1 MFHAG
6 IPVHTV
12 SKQSLIVMAVLFC
25 ATSTGCSIMMAVH
38 SQDKKDLSV
47 LTPGV
52 PRARVIAE
60 LGSPVHLGSSVH
72 EVQRDKELGDI
83 FSFRQGYSLPTRIG
97 RAGLHATAD
106 LFTHGLWE
114 CVGTPLEVALNG
126 EKVQAEVLYDHQQQ
140 VRRVEYFAGAHLADG
155 SPTLASWLRKKT
167 TKQTAVVEASR
178 LELNTSRKT
187 ASK

>member
-6 IPVHTV
+6 TPVHTV

-25 ATSTGCSIMMAVH
+25 ATSTGCSVMMAVH
-38 SQDKKDLSV
+38 APDKKDLSV

-60 LGSPVHLGSSVH
+60 LGAPVH
-72 EVQRDKELGDI
+72 EVQRDQESGDI
-83 FSFRQGYSLPTRIG
+83 FSFQQGYSLPTRVG

-106 LFTHGLWE
+106 LFTYGLWE
-114 CVGTPLEVALNG
+114 AVGTPLEGALKG

-178 LELNTSRKT
+178 PELNTSRKT